1 MAINLEEV
9 ITLLKGELLVDKTD
23 KIKDIHHIEIEGLA
37 TLETAKSG
45 DICVYHNPKYYQE
58 ALKSG
63 ASVIITKDQIKFP
76 PNENTPIQLLVANP
90 YASWAKL
97 GELFHPKM
105 HSYNSISKDADIHE
119 TSSLGEGVVVYPRV
133 FIDKKA
139 SIGPRCVIYPGVF
152 IGQGVV
158 IGSDTIIYSNVSIM
172 ENVKIG
178 NYVIVQP
185 GAVIGGD
192 GFGFAPD
199 GDEIIKVPQ
208 TGSVCIGNHV
218 EIGSN
223 VCIDKASK
231 GDTIIEDF
239 VKLDNLIQIGHGV
252 KIGRASMIAAQFG
265 AAGGAEIGK
274 NFLCGGQSSI
284 IGHLKIPDRVTCGGK
299 SAITKVPDSG
309 TTVMG
314 VPSMPANE
322 WRRLQVY
329 LKKLPE
335 LFNQVKSLIGQINR
349 SSGVLSKSK
358 ETLKKN
364 LKE

>member
-1 MAINLEEV
+1 MIINLEEIV
-9 ITLLKGELLVDKTD
+9 TLLKGKLLADKTHN
-23 KIKDIHHIEIEGLA
+23 IKDIRHVEIKGLA
-37 TLETAKSG
+37 TLEAAKSG
-45 DICVYHNPKYYQE
+45 DICVYHNPKYYQD
-58 ALKSG
+58 ALKSK
-63 ASVIITKDQIKFP
+63 ATVIITKDQIKFP
-76 PNENTPIQLLVANP
+76 SNQKTPIQLLVTNP
-90 YASWAKL
+90 YACWAQL
-97 GELFHPKM
+97 GELFHSKI
-105 HSYNSISKDADIHE
+105 HSFKEISNDAHIHE
-119 TSSLGEGVVVYPRV
+119 SSSLGEGSVVYPGV

-139 SIGPRCVIYPGVF
+139 SIGPRCVIYPGTF
-152 IGQGVV
+152 IGQGVIV
-158 IGSDTIIYSNVSIM
+158 GSDTIIYPNVSVM

-178 NYVIVQP
+178 NHVIIQP

-192 GFGFAPD
+192 GFGFAPS

-231 GDTIIEDF
+231 GDTVIEDY

-252 KIGRASMIAAQFG
+252 KVGRASMIAAQFG

-284 IGHLKIPDRVTCGGK
+284 IGHLKIPDKITCGGK
-299 SAITKVPDSG
+299 SAITKVPNSG
-309 TTVMG
+309 ATVMG

-335 LFNQVKSLIGQINR
+335 LYKQVKSLIQSNGV
-349 SSGVLSKSK
+349 SSSTK
-358 ETLKKN
+358 EKG
-364 LKE
+364 